1 MTATA
6 LCQVALGGGPTPR
19 AYHSTTRVGSA
30 LFVFGGQTYMHTS
43 GGAESVLGDLPI
55 FDLVRMAWETRDS
68 RGNPPR
74 PRYWHTATLVGGSI
88 VIAGGYTGTR
98 SLSDVHL
105 LDTEAMAWSSPPLSS
120 PLPPLACH
128 SATLVGGRLYL
139 FGGMA
144 VTLDDAGASC
154 VEQPR
159 SRASRVEYHEDV
171 HSIDCG
177 EMSEA
182 GTALR
187 GRHGNPSSSVCAQCP
202 EARVVG
208 APRPLDE
215 VSTLDLEGLGTWH
228 SVQVPGEAP
237 APVYGHSAT
246 LVGSKVVVFG
256 GWDGSS
262 PLNSAHV
269 LDTTLL

>member
-1 MTATA
+1 
-6 LCQVALGGGPTPR
+6 
-19 AYHSTTRVGSA
+19 
-30 LFVFGGQTYMHTS
+30 MHTS

-68 RGNPPR
+68 RGNPPLR
-74 PRYWHTATLVGGSI
+74 RYWHTATLVGGSI

-144 VTLDDAGASC
+144 VTLDDAGAS
-154 VEQPR
+154 
-159 SRASRVEYHEDV
+159 RVEYHEDV

-177 EMSEA
+177 EMSVQRVRRRGAAPAARAYHEA
-182 GTALR
+182 AL
-187 GRHGNPSSSVCAQCP
+187 
-202 EARVVG
+202 VG
-208 APRPLDE
+208 GYLLVLGGWNGSPRPLDE

>member
-1 MTATA
+1 
-6 LCQVALGGGPTPR
+6 
-19 AYHSTTRVGSA
+19 
-30 LFVFGGQTYMHTS
+30 MHTS
-43 GGAESVLGDLPI
+43 GGAEAVLGDLPI

-68 RGNPPR
+68 RGNPPLR
-74 PRYWHTATLVGGSI
+74 RYWHTATLVGGSI

-159 SRASRVEYHEDV
+159 SR
-171 HSIDCG
+171 
-177 EMSEA
+177 
-182 GTALR
+182 
-187 GRHGNPSSSVCAQCP
+187 PQ
-202 EARVVG
+202 
-208 APRPLDE
+208 
-215 VSTLDLEGLGTWH
+215 
-228 SVQVPGEAP
+228 
-237 APVYGHSAT
+237 
-246 LVGSKVVVFG
+246 
-256 GWDGSS
+256 S
-262 PLNSAHV
+262 P
-269 LDTTLL
+269 